1 MAPPTR
7 CLVQA
12 ERVSARSVSAQR
24 KRLFLIVAVIS
35 ARNLNALFELA
46 GPLVAIAERL
56 LARSGWPAA
65 LALQDQR

>member
-1 MAPPTR
+1 
-7 CLVQA
+7 
-12 ERVSARSVSAQR
+12 VSAQR